1 MKVAFPNR
9 TSRTWIP
16 TATFQNPEVGYRPPT
31 SGSRVLT
38 SNFQHL
44 RVGSWELGNQLPI
57 VDHRKLVFKFHLLT
71 VRHFDFATK
80 ITKDTCRKQQRS
92 RLQTSLV
99 GSAGPHGSSRAPT
112 GFHGRFFQAV
122 FRLENYRF
130 SAFLDTFLRGKSIGA
145 ASHIRIL
152 LVAIGKR
159 MKRKG
164 EEVGITKKKI
174 ELEHTAEDFRGL
186 VFRIG
191 PKL

>member
-1 MKVAFPNR
+1 MKANAEIR
-9 TSRTWIP
+9 TSRTWIS
-16 TATFQNPEVGYRPPT
+16 TATLKPPEVGYRLPT
-31 SGSRVLT
+31 YGTRITT
-38 SNFQHL
+38 SISQFL
-44 RVGSWELGNQLPI
+44 GFGSWELGN
-57 VDHRKLVFKFHLLT
+57 RKLASTFQLLT
-71 VRHFDFATK
+71 VRHFDFEAKTTK
-80 ITKDTCRKQQRS
+80 GTCRKQQRS
-92 RLQTSLV
+92 QLQTSLV
-99 GSAGPHGSSRAPT
+99 GGAGPHGSSRAPT
-112 GFHGRFFQAV
+112 GFHGSFFQAV
-122 FRLENYRF
+122 FLLGNYRF
-130 SAFLDTFLRGKSIGA
+130 SAFLDTFSRGKSIGA